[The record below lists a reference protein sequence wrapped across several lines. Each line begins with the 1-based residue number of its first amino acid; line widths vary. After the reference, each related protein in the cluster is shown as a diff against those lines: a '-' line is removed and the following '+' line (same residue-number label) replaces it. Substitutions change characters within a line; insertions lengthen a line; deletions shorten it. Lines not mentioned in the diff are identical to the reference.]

1 MDKIEQLGI
10 EKAKKSAKEA
20 DGIILVLDITEIDVY
35 EENNKFVF
43 DLSKDYS
50 FATQPL
56 VLLNKTDLMD
66 TSLKNKKI
74 YLKSC

>member
-35 EENNKFVF
+35 EENEKFVF
-43 DLSKDYS
+43 NLG
-50 FATQPL
+50 
-56 VLLNKTDLMD
+56 
-66 TSLKNKKI
+66 
-74 YLKSC
+74 